1 MDSKVRYFDE
11 INILRAFAI
20 LAVISIHVSANFT
33 KMDTI
38 NGLAALYMSIDVLSH
53 FAVPL
58 FIVISGF
65 VLYNKYSDD
74 IDIRRFYKKKT
85 EVCSSTIFH
94 LFYILPGGNIHRLDC
109 AC

>member
-1 MDSKVRYFDE
+1 MENKVRYFDE
-11 INILRAFAI
+11 INILRALAI

-58 FIVISGF
+58 FIAISGF
-65 VLYNKYSDD
+65 VLYNKYFDD
-74 IDIRRFYKKKT
+74 IDIKRFYKK
-85 EVCSSTIFH
+85 
-94 LFYILPGGNIHRLDC
+94 D
-109 AC
+109 

>member
-1 MDSKVRYFDE
+1 MFRPVQFNLMDYKVRYFDE

-58 FIVISGF
+58 S
-65 VLYNKYSDD
+65 
-74 IDIRRFYKKKT
+74 
-85 EVCSSTIFH
+85 
-94 LFYILPGGNIHRLDC
+94 
-109 AC
+109 